1 MRIVDR
7 GEGGEEQLQEGETEG
22 QRARRMKTKEELDAA
37 LEDVV
42 ATNKPGSRPISTFSA
57 DVLSQFGGLDV
68 KDAPPAAAAEGEAE
82 EPAEEETLGQRR
94 ARLQLAREA
103 AGGDAAAV
111 PTARPALRSTNSMA
125 NLLSSNP
132 IRAPISP
139 RARDGQQAQG
149 GLLQVSAKEKA
160 RQKEELRR
168 TNLRSSSVGLMG
180 VGDQPQMGRKS
191 VAASGMLGAGRSPI
205 VNAGLFASPTAGVAG
220 GMAMGYGGQQT
231 AGMLPMAGAGMMTPQ
246 QQQAMQ
252 MQQMQQQQAN
262 AQAYYAMMAQ
272 QQQQQQM
279 MGMGMPMGMQI
290 PGYPS
295 PSMGYPAAGGMP
307 QQLPPQQ
314 QIYGVNNMGMPI
326 GMNGM
331 ELPLDPRQRDAIDRW
346 RMGIA

>member
-1 MRIVDR
+1 MRMGDR
-7 GEGGEEQLQEGETEG
+7 EEGGEDQLQEGETLG
-22 QRARRMKTKEELDAA
+22 QRARRMKTKEELDGA

-42 ATNKPGSRPISTFSA
+42 ATNKPGSRPISTFST

-68 KDAPPAAAAEGEAE
+68 KDAPPAAAEGDGE

-111 PTARPALRSTNSMA
+111 GTARPALRSTNSMA

-132 IRAPISP
+132 IRAPASP
-139 RARDGQQAQG
+139 RAWDGQQHGQ
-149 GLLQVSAKEKA
+149 GLLQVNAKEKA

-168 TNLRSSSVGLMG
+168 TNLRSSSAGMMG
-180 VGDQPQMGRKS
+180 VSGVDQTQVGRKS
-191 VAASGMLGAGRSPI
+191 VAVNGMMGAGRSPTA
-205 VNAGLFASPTAGVAG
+205 NAGLFASPTAGVAG
-220 GMAMGYGGQQT
+220 MMPMG
-231 AGMLPMAGAGMMTPQ
+231 AGMGMMTP

-252 MQQMQQQQAN
+252 MQQMQQQQAS
-262 AQAYYAMMAQ
+262 AQAYYAMMAQQQQ

-295 PSMGYPAAGGMP
+295 PPMGYPSGMP
-307 QQLPPQQ
+307 QQMPHQQ
-314 QIYGVNNMGMPI
+314 QQMYGVNNMGMPI